1 MMLPLMNPR
10 VRWGAAVVVV
20 WLAICVPLAASDI
33 LPEVDYPAHLARVH
47 LLAGDLPGAE
57 LFYRPSWAILPNLAL
72 EIVCVPLSAVLPAP
86 IALRIFVAILLGLL
100 VWGGA
105 LLSRAAAGRVTPLAF
120 LPALLAYN
128 VILAFGFLNFLFGL
142 GLALVALARHIEGRD
157 DPLRRRLLRESAFA
171 LALFASHIV
180 ALAVY
185 LLAAAVH
192 DLAARRPGLRRDVAV
207 LAAALVAPFL
217 LLLASPTRREAT
229 LLALHPLSAKI
240 DKLVTVLE
248 TGQGV
253 WDTVFA
259 IAALAF
265 VIALLLF
272 RFARVSRPLA
282 LVALALAAAFVIAP
296 YSFASAENIDTRLPV
311 VFLAVFLAA
320 FELTCTGARARAVV
334 AVLAALFMFR
344 IVTTTVHH
352 ARAARAL
359 AAVRADLE
367 AAVPAGS
374 LVFTARELS
383 APTWQPDDWRPPLF
397 HAPALLL
404 LDRPVY
410 LQMLFVHPTQQ
421 PLARTAPFA
430 ALDLADLVGVVR
442 QPHLEAYGENL
453 HRLLDAERRAEPA
466 YVFFLK
472 GRGRL
477 IAGPHFD
484 VLIDRPR
491 YAILRLRE

>member
-1 MMLPLMNPR
+1 MMLPLMSPR
-10 VRWGAAVVVV
+10 VRWGAAVVIV
-20 WLAICVPLAASDI
+20 WLAICVPLAVADI

-47 LLAGDLPGAE
+47 LLAGDLPGAD

-86 IALRIFVAILLGLL
+86 IALRLFVAILLGLV

-128 VILAFGFLNFLFGL
+128 LILAFGFLNFLFGL
-142 GLALVALARHIEGRD
+142 GLALIALARHIEGRD
-157 DPLRRRLLRESAFA
+157 APLRRRLLRESAFA
-171 LALFASHIV
+171 LALFASHLV

-185 LLAAAVH
+185 VLAAAIH
-192 DLAARRPGLRRDVAV
+192 DLAARRPGLRRAAAV

-217 LLLASPTRREAT
+217 LLLASPTRGEAA
-229 LLALHPLSAKI
+229 LLALHPLSTKV

-259 IAALAF
+259 VAALAF
-265 VIALLLF
+265 LLLLLPF
-272 RFARVSRPLA
+272 RLARLSRPLA

-296 YSFASAENIDTRLPV
+296 YSFASAENIDTRMPV
-311 VFLAVFLAA
+311 VVLAVLLAA

-334 AVLAALFMFR
+334 AVLAPLLIVR
-344 IVTTTVHH
+344 IATTTVHH
-352 ARAARAL
+352 ARAGRAL
-359 AAVRADLE
+359 AAVRADLL

-374 LVFTARELS
+374 LVFTAREAS

-410 LQMLFVHPTQQ
+410 VQMLFAHPTQQ

-430 ALDLADLVGVVR
+430 GLDLADLVGVVW
-442 QPHLEAYGENL
+442 QPHLEAYGEKL
-453 HRLLDAERRAEPA
+453 RHLLDGARRPDPA

-477 IAGPHFD
+477 IPGPHFD
-484 VLIDRPR
+484 VLVDRPR
-491 YAILRLRE
+491 YAILRLRD

>member
-20 WLAICVPLAASDI
+20 WLAICVPLVASDI

-47 LLAGDLPGAE
+47 MLAGDLPGAE

-142 GLALVALARHIEGRD
+142 GLALLALARHIEGRD
-157 DPLRRRLLRESAFA
+157 DSLRRRLLRESAFA

-185 LLAAAVH
+185 ILAAAIH
-192 DLAARRPGLRRDVAV
+192 DLAARRPGLRRDAAILAGAV
-207 LAAALVAPFL
+207 VAPFL
-217 LLLASPTRREAT
+217 LLLASPTRGEAT
-229 LLALHPLSAKI
+229 LLAMHPLSSKI

-265 VIALLLF
+265 LAAILILRL
-272 RFARVSRPLA
+272 ARLNRPLA

-296 YSFASAENIDTRLPV
+296 YRFAAAENIDTRLPV
-311 VFLAVFLAA
+311 VFLAVLLAA
-320 FELTCTGARARAVV
+320 FELTCSGARARAV
-334 AVLAALFMFR
+334 AAAFAALFAFR
-344 IVTTTVHH
+344 IATTTVHH

-359 AAVRADLE
+359 AAVRRDLM
-367 AAVPAGS
+367 AAVPSGS
-374 LVFTARELS
+374 LVFTAREAT
-383 APTWQPDDWRPPLF
+383 APTWNPDDWRPPLF

-404 LDRPVY
+404 LDRPIY
-410 LQMLFVHPTQQ
+410 LQMLFAHPTQQ
-421 PLARTAPFA
+421 PLARTAPYA
-430 ALDLADLVGVVR
+430 HLDLADLVGVLW
-442 QPHLEAYGENL
+442 QPHLEAYSENL
-453 HRLLDAERRAEPA
+453 RRLLDAQHRPEPA

-477 IAGPHFD
+477 IPGPHFD
-484 VLIDRPR
+484 VLVDRPR